1 MKRADSYNP
10 CIARARRA
18 LASGTFPQSTL
29 AAIEA
34 DLATTL
40 PSLHIFH
47 HETGPLYG
55 ELKELLCAW
64 VVARSDEGLGYT
76 KGASRL
82 AAMLLITMPA
92 QQAFVV
98 MRNLLERHCMRS
110 FYGGEG
116 AKDDVSTR

>member
-1 MKRADSYNP
+1 M
-10 CIARARRA
+10 
-18 LASGTFPQSTL
+18 
-29 AAIEA
+29 
-34 DLATTL
+34 
-40 PSLHIFH
+40 HIFH

-116 AKDDVSTR
+116 AKDDVSSRYVGPATITDAY